1 MADQAAGIA
10 SEEGTNVAANAVP
23 AEADASAAPGKRSA
37 EDDVEAPA
45 AKRVKVETVTASES
59 GQAAG
64 AGGDGVGAVKEEGGA
79 VKVEDSFE
87 NVEGE
92 LEVEE
97 GDGER
102 VLKKPVQLGPK
113 EFYSPTVTYNYFR
126 DLLKFWGREVDIN
139 EVSAFCPFLTFSRLQ
154 SRQQLFPSWFWN
166 RCRSLYLKQ
175 TRSVCYFWMA
185 RVVERPDAF
194 LNCYLQI
201 RVFWVQL

>member
-37 EDDVEAPA
+37 DDDVEAPA
-45 AKRVKVETVTASES
+45 AKRVKVETNTASES

-64 AGGDGVGAVKEEGGA
+64 AGGEAVAAVEEEGGA
-79 VKVEDSFE
+79 VKVEDTFE

-139 EVSAFCPFLTFSRLQ
+139 EVSALSLFLCKF
-154 SRQQLFPSWFWN
+154 QLLAILSIASFKLFWT
-166 RCRSLYLKQ
+166 CWSFLYLRQ
-175 TRSVCYFWMA
+175 TRFACYFLMA
-185 RVVERPDAF
+185 RVVKRPDTF
-194 LNCYLQI
+194 RSCYLLI
-201 RVFWVQL
+201 